1 MDNKAKIRLI
11 KEYFPQIQNDPIMIQ
26 HYIDC
31 IEDEIKGSGVKF
43 SEYVKRTK
51 EVESTA
57 KARIKKLDRAVFLY
71 ADSFYD
77 ERGKKHRIR
86 NPYRMPCGVNKATRA
101 TCSLGTGYLKS
112 SYPDYL
118 NNLELIMT
126 KLYEFLGM
134 NVPSVQIAT
143 TKYNGKTVKGI
154 FSKEMP
160 NYMPFRNMYR
170 MAKSNYETGRLNRNE
185 RKYFERLEELDPM
198 GRKAFIKG
206 KDLHKP
212 FISMAYLLGALGASS
227 SNFQGYIS
235 EMYRVTI
242 ANCLFNQLDMNRE
255 NIGMND
261 RTYDLSLIDISF
273 GYCQNGDPTKEGLGL
288 NSTLNILKYSV
299 DKNEMMRHLME
310 ADVSYSRINEF
321 VAYLIENKDKILKK
335 LDELIDRYGEGKE
348 QVEIY
353 RNMVIQNYRNL
364 EQLYQERKIGPKI

>member
-31 IEDEIKGSGVKF
+31 IDDEIKGSSVKF

-51 EVESTA
+51 DVESAA
-57 KARIKKLDRAVFLY
+57 KLRIKKLDRAVFLY

-126 KLYEFLGM
+126 KMYEYLNI

-143 TKYNGKTVKGI
+143 TKYKDKTVSGV

-160 NYMPFRNMYR
+160 NYTSFRNMYKI
-170 MAKSNYETGRLNRNE
+170 AKGNYKDGKMSKKE
-185 RKYFERLEELDPM
+185 RKFFESLEELEPE
-198 GRKAFIKG
+198 GKKEFIKG
-206 KDLHKP
+206 KNLNKP
-212 FISMAYLLGALGASS
+212 IMSIAYLLGSLGVSS
-227 SNFQGYIS
+227 STFHDYIFDLYVV
-235 EMYRVTI
+235 MIT
-242 ANCLFNQLDMNRE
+242 NCVFNQMDMNRE
-255 NIGMND
+255 NIGIND
-261 RTYDLSLIDISF
+261 RTGDLSLIDVAF
-273 GYCQNGDPTKEGLGL
+273 GYCKNGDPTKQGLGL
-288 NSTLNILKYSV
+288 NSNMNILKYTV
-299 DKNEMMRHLME
+299 NRDEMMEYLIHSN
-310 ADVSYSRINEF
+310 VSYYRISEY
-321 VAYLIENKDKILKK
+321 VDYLVMYKDAILKK
-335 LDELIDRYGEGKE
+335 LDELIDRYGDGKE
-348 QVEIY
+348 EVEIY
-353 RNMVIQNYRNL
+353 RNIVINNFKHL
-364 EQLYQERKIGPKI
+364 EQVYAEREKGPKK